1 MNLLDIGNVD
11 LKPIFKLMEKKNAPK
26 DLGTKQAD
34 IIREP
39 LVYFLNP
46 IMVIGHL

>member
-11 LKPIFKLMEKKNAPK
+11 LKPVFKLMEKKNAPK
-26 DLGTKQAD
+26 DPGKEQAD

-39 LVYFLNP
+39 LVYF
-46 IMVIGHL
+46 

>member
-1 MNLLDIGNVD
+1 MKQLLIS
-11 LKPIFKLMEKKNAPK
+11 KLMEKKNAPK

-39 LVYFLNP
+39 LVYFYFKSYQENRSP
-46 IMVIGHL
+46 ITNR